1 MCGGVG
7 ALLAACA
14 SPASLITPTVTPVVP
29 TVPSISSTP
38 TLPLSHTSPLILHP
52 NLSDAQNDSFS
63 LLAGRPP
70 FSVDFSAE
78 VSESLPQ
85 PLSYQWDRDGDG
97 VFDST
102 DADPPPIT
110 LTTPG

>member
-1 MCGGVG
+1 
-7 ALLAACA
+7 
-14 SPASLITPTVTPVVP
+14 
-29 TVPSISSTP
+29 
-38 TLPLSHTSPLILHP
+38 
-52 NLSDAQNDSFS
+52 
-63 LLAGRPP
+63 
-70 FSVDFSAE
+70 VDFSAE

-110 LTTPG
+110 LTMPGVYTATLALTDGAGHTEVVQQRLVVIGPAKSRAFGVGVTAHLDLWHGQMDSLDDVQHD